1 MNLESF
7 SKVENFPNLI
17 RDNKTNAILNTDSR
31 EYENY
36 IRNKTKINSQK
47 QHIKNLESEICEL
60 KNSIDEIKQLLGDLK
75 NGS

>member
-17 RDNKTNAILNTDSR
+17 RDNKTSAILNTDSR

-36 IRNKTKINSQK
+36 IRNKKNISSHK
-47 QHIKNLESEICEL
+47 QHINNLEKEL
-60 KNSIDEIKQLLGDLK
+60 FEMKQSIQEIKQLLGDLK